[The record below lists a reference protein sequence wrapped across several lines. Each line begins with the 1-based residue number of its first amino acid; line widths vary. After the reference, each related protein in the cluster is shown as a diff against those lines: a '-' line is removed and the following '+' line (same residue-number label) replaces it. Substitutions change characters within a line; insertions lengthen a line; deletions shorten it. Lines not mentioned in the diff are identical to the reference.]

1 VDGDTEREGQ
11 GASRMPLAVYNCMRA
26 VHNHFGHSLVSGHFL
41 SITQDVLKNPTLWE
55 EIMTPSSDPATE
67 TNHRER
73 IWFFPDK
80 FWRATKNMAPDEVA
94 NLMAEVESYATAGD
108 VQALRKYP
116 FVVVGD
122 PYKKK
127 KALA

>member
-1 VDGDTEREGQ
+1 MIST
-11 GASRMPLAVYNCMRA
+11 
-26 VHNHFGHSLVSGHFL
+26 
-41 SITQDVLKNPTLWE
+41 
-55 EIMTPSSDPATE
+55 SDSATE
-67 TNHRER
+67 ADHRER

-80 FWRATKNMAPDEVA
+80 FWRATENMPPDEVA
-94 NLMAEVESYATAGD
+94 NLMAEVEGYAAARD

-127 KALA
+127 KSVA

>member
-1 VDGDTEREGQ
+1 MI
-11 GASRMPLAVYNCMRA
+11 SN
-26 VHNHFGHSLVSGHFL
+26 
-41 SITQDVLKNPTLWE
+41 
-55 EIMTPSSDPATE
+55 SDNATE
-67 TNHRER
+67 VDQRER

-80 FWRATKNMAPDEVA
+80 FWRATKNMPPDEVTH
-94 NLMAEVESYATAGD
+94 LMAEVEGYAAAGD

-127 KALA
+127 SVA

>member
-1 VDGDTEREGQ
+1 MI
-11 GASRMPLAVYNCMRA
+11 SN
-26 VHNHFGHSLVSGHFL
+26 
-41 SITQDVLKNPTLWE
+41 
-55 EIMTPSSDPATE
+55 SDPATE

-80 FWRATKNMAPDEVA
+80 FWRATKNMPPDEVA
-94 NLMAEVESYATAGD
+94 NLMAEVEGYAAAGD
-108 VQALRKYP
+108 TQALRKYP

-127 KALA
+127 KSVA